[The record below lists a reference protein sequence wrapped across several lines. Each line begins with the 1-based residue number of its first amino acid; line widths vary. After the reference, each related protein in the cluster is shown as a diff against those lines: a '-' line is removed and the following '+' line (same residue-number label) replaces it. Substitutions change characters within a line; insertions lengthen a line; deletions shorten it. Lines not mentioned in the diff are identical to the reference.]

1 MNTNITVLW
10 STVTCQ
16 LHYMIVYY
24 VVFSNAPCTNGRSGF
39 LTNSTSSIKLEGSQS
54 TIKLVFV
61 LVIICCQY
69 FSIFE
74 SDVICPN
81 KGLAKDLTKINT
93 CTQAEREARKY

>member
-1 MNTNITVLW
+1 MNIDVTVLW
-10 STVTCQ
+10 STVTHQ

-24 VVFSNAPCTNGRSGF
+24 VALSNAPCTNGRSGF
-39 LTNSTSSIKLEGSQS
+39 LTNSTSTIKLEGSQS

-74 SDVICPN
+74 SDLMLFVQT
-81 KGLAKDLTKINT
+81 KGLQKTLQK
-93 CTQAEREARKY
+93 

>member
-10 STVTCQ
+10 STVTYQ

-24 VVFSNAPCTNGRSGF
+24 VVFSNAPCTNDRSGF

-61 LVIICCQY
+61 LMIICCQY

-74 SDVICPN
+74 SDLMLFVQ
-81 KGLAKDLTKINT
+81 TKALQKT
-93 CTQAEREARKY
+93 LQK